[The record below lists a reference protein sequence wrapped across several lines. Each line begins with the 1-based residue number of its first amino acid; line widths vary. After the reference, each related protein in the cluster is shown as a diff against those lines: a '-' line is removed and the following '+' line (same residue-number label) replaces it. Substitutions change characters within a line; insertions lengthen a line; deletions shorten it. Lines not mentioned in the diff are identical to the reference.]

1 MNGRVPRIPIFR
13 GGRAL
18 VARSLGL
25 ALLGAVLLVVGA
37 FVDRER
43 VFYAYLAAYAYAVTT
58 AVGALIFL
66 MICHAMGATWP
77 VAVRRLAEAILSALP
92 PLAALFLPL
101 LLGMDALYGD
111 WLHPESI
118 HDEHVRAIVLHKTP
132 YLNLPFF
139 LVRTG
144 IYFAIWLALG
154 ALLRRGSLRGD
165 ASPALAGGGRLR
177 ALSVGGLPL
186 VALALSFASFDWLMS
201 LAPTWV
207 STMFPVYVFAGGF
220 VAAIALL
227 TGLTFTSER
236 AGLLPGL
243 SSSHYYAL
251 GRLLLAFTIF
261 WAYAAFFQFML
272 IWIADKPEEA
282 EFYLRRYH
290 GPWGTATLVLVL
302 ARFVIPFLIL
312 LNYGIK
318 RRPAWLS
325 AVAAWV
331 LVAHYLDMHW
341 LVVPEA
347 SGVRAPYHWLD
358 LAALLAVVGPCVAFA
373 ALRQRGKPLVPVNDP
388 ALPAALRYES
398 V

>member
-1 MNGRVPRIPIFR
+1 MNLRIPVFR
-13 GGRAL
+13 GGRAI
-18 VARSLGL
+18 VTRSLGL
-25 ALLGAVLLVVGA
+25 ALVGAALLVAGA

-43 VFYAYLAAYAYAVTT
+43 LFYAYLAAYAYAVTT

-66 MICHAMGATWP
+66 MICHAMNATWP
-77 VAVRRLAEAILSALP
+77 VAVRRLAEAIVGALP
-92 PLAALFLPL
+92 LLAVLFLPL
-101 LLGMDALYGD
+101 LFGLDALYGE
-111 WLHPESI
+111 WLHPETI
-118 HDEHVRAIVLHKTP
+118 REEHVREVVLHKQP

-139 LVRTG
+139 LVRTA
-144 IYFAIWLALG
+144 IYFAVWLAFG

-165 ASPALAGGGRLR
+165 ATPALAAGGRLR
-177 ALSVGGLPL
+177 VISVVGLPL
-186 VALALSFASFDWLMS
+186 VALTLSFASFDWLMS

-227 TGLTFTSER
+227 TVLAFAAER

-243 SSSHYYAL
+243 GASHYYAL

-272 IWIADKPEEA
+272 IWITDRPEEI
-282 EFYLRRYH
+282 EFFLRRSH
-290 GPWGTATLVLVL
+290 GPWRTETLVLVL
-302 ARFVIPFLIL
+302 ARFVIPFAIL
-312 LNYGIK
+312 LNYRIK

-331 LVAHYLDMHW
+331 VAAHYLDMHW
-341 LVVPEA
+341 LVAPEIPGA
-347 SGVRAPYHWLD
+347 RAPLHWLD
-358 LAALLAVVGPCVAFA
+358 LAALLAVIGASVAFA
-373 ALRQRGKPLVPVNDP
+373 ALRMRNRPLAPINDP

>member
-1 MNGRVPRIPIFR
+1 MTLRIPVFR

-18 VARSLGL
+18 VTRSLGL
-25 ALLGAVLLVVGA
+25 ALVGAVLLVIGV

-43 VFYAYLAAYAYAVTT
+43 LFYAYLAAYAYAVTT
-58 AVGALIFL
+58 AVGALLFL

-77 VAVRRLAEAILSALP
+77 VAVRRLAEAIVGALP
-92 PLAALFLPL
+92 LLAALFIPL
-101 LLGMDALYGD
+101 LFGLDALYGE

-118 HDEHVRAIVLHKTP
+118 GDEHVRAIVVHKQP
-132 YLNLPFF
+132 YLNRPFF

-144 IYFAIWLALG
+144 IYFAVWLGFG
-154 ALLRRGSLRGD
+154 ALLRRGSIRGD
-165 ASPALAGGGRLR
+165 RAPALAGGGRLR
-177 ALSVGGLPL
+177 TISIAGLPP
-186 VALALSFASFDWLMS
+186 VALTLSFASFDWLMS

-227 TGLTFTSER
+227 TVIAFAAER

-243 SSSHYYAL
+243 RASHYYAL

-272 IWIADKPEEA
+272 MWIADKPEEV
-282 EFYLRRYH
+282 EFYLLRSH
-290 GPWGTATLVLVL
+290 GSWGFATLVLVL
-302 ARFVIPFLIL
+302 ARFVIPFAIL

-325 AVAAWV
+325 AVAVWIVA
-331 LVAHYLDMHW
+331 AHYLDMHW
-341 LVVPEA
+341 LVAPEA
-347 SGVRAPYHWLD
+347 PGARAPLHWLD

-373 ALRQRGKPLVPVNDP
+373 ALRLRGKPLAPINDP